1 VSRIVSARPIL
12 WHIAISHYNE
22 KARWAL
28 DFKGIEHDR
37 HALAPGYHMVFT
49 LAMTRGRHYTTPL
62 LELDGQ
68 RIGDSTDII
77 AALERSHPEPAL
89 YPEDPVERRHAL
101 ALEDYF
107 DNELGPYVRRLVF
120 HELRSDRAGA
130 AGLARIATPSLVG
143 RFPRLAT
150 EYFLTGTA
158 MRYGTR
164 SNTGAER
171 ARQRIL
177 QALDRLETE
186 LGPNDYLVG
195 QRFTVADLTA
205 ASLLYPLVLPAEGPA
220 QFNPPT
226 SLAGFRDPL
235 KRRRGFEWV
244 EEMFHRHRNN
254 CSRPGPSSMSGRSAR
269 RGLS

>member
-1 VSRIVSARPIL
+1 MKLQRPVNRIVSARPIL

-28 DFKGIEHDR
+28 DFKGVAHER

-49 LAMTRGRHYTTPL
+49 LALTRGRHYTTPL

-77 AALERSHPEPAL
+77 AALEQRHPEPPL
-89 YPEDPVERRHAL
+89 YPEEPVRRRRAL
-101 ALEDYF
+101 ELEDYF

-130 AGLARIATPSLVG
+130 ARLARIGAPSLVE
-143 RFPRLAT
+143 RFPRLTT

-158 MRYGTR
+158 IRYGTR

-171 ARQRIL
+171 ARRRIL

-205 ASLLYPLVLPAEGPA
+205 ASLLYPLVLPPDGPA
-220 QFNPPT
+220 QFDPPT
-226 SLAGFRDPL
+226 SLARFRDPL
-235 KRRRGFEWV
+235 KCRRGFQWV
-244 EEMFHRHRNN
+244 EEMFQRHRNN
-254 CSRPGPSSMSGRSAR
+254 
-269 RGLS
+269 